1 MYWIKRHLL
10 WILLLVGGIGLTVYG
25 TMYRA
30 GKIKNVDNAD
40 QNLENAIN
48 EINRIL
54 KPSQS
59 SVDEYTGQDLRP
71 TQENIDTARQN
82 RGTLQDLTDVAE
94 KKVMDEHPEPLHE
107 NPDTFRVELNK
118 LIAELNEVALD
129 RRVDL
134 PSTNGNY
141 KFSFTNLVGKTSISR
156 DKLIPLSKQMNDVR
170 TIFTTLAESRIKK
183 LISIKRV
190 PEAPDDFQALKAGYK
205 HFLAT
210 PHGKYTNAVAVIT
223 PYAVSFTTLSR
234 AIPKAIGKFAGY
246 NKGLIIVR
254 NVKVMT
260 EEDHKNQAT
269 RMGTGG
275 DGGGSTP
282 FGPGAPPGTP
292 AGAPPSAF
300 PVPNRP
306 NTLPGQGVP
315 GSTTK
320 AITVLDEKV
329 LWVEIYLDIYRPIKK
344 EEGPDPNAPAPA
356 PAAPVAPAPTVN

>member
-1 MYWIKRHLL
+1 MTWRISNFCIRYWTTLL
-10 WILLLVGGIGLTVYG
+10 T
-25 TMYRA
+25 
-30 GKIKNVDNAD
+30 K
-40 QNLENAIN
+40 
-48 EINRIL
+48 
-54 KPSQS
+54 
-59 SVDEYTGQDLRP
+59 
-71 TQENIDTARQN
+71 
-82 RGTLQDLTDVAE
+82 
-94 KKVMDEHPEPLHE
+94 
-107 NPDTFRVELNK
+107 EL
-118 LIAELNEVALD
+118 
-129 RRVDL
+129 
-134 PSTNGNY
+134 
-141 KFSFTNLVGKTSISR
+141 
-156 DKLIPLSKQMNDVR
+156 PLSDRSTKGQHWYGPK
-170 TIFTTLAESRIKK
+170 TCS
-183 LISIKRV
+183 
-190 PEAPDDFQALKAGYK
+190 
-205 HFLAT
+205 
-210 PHGKYTNAVAVIT
+210 TNAVAVVT

-275 DGGGSTP
+275 DGGGNTP

-292 AGAPPSAF
+292 TGAPPSAF